1 MKGKLRGKQTF
12 LDDKHKEIVVSYYL
26 MEEEGDGVYGVAV
39 EKRQKG
45 SDVVEWDA
53 VPKLS
58 ASMELAERVL
68 QSLIR
73 NKVTPIS
80 FAESLDEIM
89 IREERNG
96 QSEI

>member
-1 MKGKLRGKQTF
+1 MKGKLKGKSSF
-12 LDDKHKEIVVSYYL
+12 LDDKHREIVVSYYL
-26 MEEEGDGVYGVAV
+26 MEDQGDGIYGVAV
-39 EKRQKG
+39 EKREKG
-45 SDVVEWDA
+45 SDVVEWDG

-58 ASMELAERVL
+58 ASMKLVDRVL

-89 IREERNG
+89 IREEEND